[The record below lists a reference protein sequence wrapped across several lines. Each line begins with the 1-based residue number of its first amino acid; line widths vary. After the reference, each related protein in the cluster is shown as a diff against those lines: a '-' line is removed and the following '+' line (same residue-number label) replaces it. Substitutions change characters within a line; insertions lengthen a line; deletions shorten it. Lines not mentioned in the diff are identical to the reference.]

1 MVLKKSV
8 GRTLLNP
15 TFRPWL
21 AYEMDNTT
29 APYHEAHR
37 DANFVGGY
45 MQQMQVLLFDHLHL
59 VSDGQV

>member
-1 MVLKKSV
+1 MVIKKSV

-21 AYEMDNTT
+21 AYKMDKTT
-29 APYHEAHR
+29 APYHEVYR
-37 DANFVGGY
+37 GTNFVGCY
-45 MQQMQVLLFDHLHL
+45 MQQMQVLSFDYLHL